1 MPEQNMPKF
10 TYKELRNLFATGDS
24 KRDEDKLPPEDVF
37 RMTDQD
43 YALDGRP
50 EHTLDVYYPVGTE
63 GALPVIFNIHGG
75 GWTYGSKGVYQYY
88 CMSLAQKGFT
98 VINMNYRLSPE
109 SRFPAQLEDIFTALM
124 FIQERKERYHCDMDH
139 LFLVGDSA
147 GAQLVSQVCALVT
160 NPEYRKLFDLE
171 IPEIQIQAALMNCGV
186 YNAKDHFFDEEGNRI
201 GLADTYLPE
210 DAEKEKIL
218 QQMDVLAYVTGDFPA
233 SCLMGSVNDAVS
245 LTDTDAF
252 AELLESKGVEVLS
265 LWYGQEDPSLG
276 HVFHVNIS
284 LEAARVCN
292 DREIDFLRT
301 LLS

>member
-1 MPEQNMPKF
+1 MPEQNIPKF
-10 TYKELRNLFATGDS
+10 TYKEMRSMFATGDS
-24 KRDEDKLPPEDVF
+24 KRDENLLPPDDVF

-109 SRFPAQLEDIFTALM
+109 SRYPAQLEDVFTAMSFLL
-124 FIQERKERYHCDMDH
+124 ERKERYHCDMDH
-139 LFLVGDSA
+139 FFLVGDSA
-147 GAQLVSQVCALVT
+147 GAQLVSQVCVLVT
-160 NPEYRKLFDLE
+160 NPEYRKLFDLN
-171 IPEIQIQAALMNCGV
+171 IPEICIKGALMNCGV
-186 YNAKDHFFDEEGNRI
+186 YNVKNSFFDEAGNRI
-201 GLADTYLPE
+201 GLADTYLPV

-218 QQMDVLAYVTGDFPA
+218 QQMDVLAYVTEDFPA
-233 SCLMGSVNDAVS
+233 SCLMGSVNDPVS

-252 AELLESKGVEVLS
+252 AELLRSKGVEVLS
-265 LWYGQEDPSLG
+265 LWYGQDDPKLG

-292 DREIDFLRT
+292 DREIEFLRT
-301 LLS
+301 LL